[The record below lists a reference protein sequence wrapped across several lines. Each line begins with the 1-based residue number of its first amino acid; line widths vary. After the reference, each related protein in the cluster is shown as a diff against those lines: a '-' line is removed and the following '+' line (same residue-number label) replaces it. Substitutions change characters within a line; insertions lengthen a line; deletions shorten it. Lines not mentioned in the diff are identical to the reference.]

1 MLNTDRGK
9 YLLDGARDAWAL
21 LSGILC
27 IAHPKQ
33 YEMGLN
39 IHAKMKARGRCRDAI
54 GRWPSAQTAISIIS
68 NRATP
73 FHRDE
78 KSRMQ
83 WYDLLTSIGTYT
95 KAPLYLSPLNMR
107 FDNTPG
113 SVCLFS
119 GMAIRHGVRKCG
131 GSRIAIASYL
141 RDDVREGE
149 KIAPADWMTQMV
161 YFPYIGRT
169 GIRIKHF
176 RR

>member
-1 MLNTDRGK
+1 
-9 YLLDGARDAWAL
+9 
-21 LSGILC
+21 
-27 IAHPKQ
+27 
-33 YEMGLN
+33 MGLKV
-39 IHAKMKARGRCRDAI
+39 HASMTSRGRCADTIA
-54 GRWPSAQTAISIIS
+54 RWPSAQTAISIIS

-78 KSRMQ
+78 KGRMQ

-113 SVCLFS
+113 SVCFFS
-119 GMAIRHGVRKCG
+119 GMAIRHGVRKCT
-131 GSRIAIASYL
+131 GSRIAIATYL

-149 KIAPADWMTQMV
+149 GITPAEWMTQTE
-161 YFPYIGRT
+161 YLPYVGRR
-169 GIRIKHF
+169 GLRIKHL

>member
-1 MLNTDRGK
+1 MFDS
-9 YLLDGARDAWAL
+9 ARDAWAL
-21 LSGILC
+21 LSGILS
-27 IAHPKQ
+27 IAHPTQ
-33 YEMGLN
+33 YDMGLK
-39 IHAKMKARGRCRDAI
+39 IHASMKSRGLCRDALAC
-54 GRWPSAQTAISIIS
+54 WPSAQTAISVIS

-78 KSRMQ
+78 KGRMQ
-83 WYDLLTSIGTYT
+83 WYDLLTSIGPYT
-95 KAPLYLSPLNMR
+95 KAPLYLSPLDIR

-119 GMAIRHGVRKCG
+119 GMAMRHGVRKCT

-141 RDDVREGE
+141 RDDVRAGE
-149 KIAPADWMTQMV
+149 KIVPAEWMTQSE
-161 YFPYIGRT
+161 YNPYIGRN